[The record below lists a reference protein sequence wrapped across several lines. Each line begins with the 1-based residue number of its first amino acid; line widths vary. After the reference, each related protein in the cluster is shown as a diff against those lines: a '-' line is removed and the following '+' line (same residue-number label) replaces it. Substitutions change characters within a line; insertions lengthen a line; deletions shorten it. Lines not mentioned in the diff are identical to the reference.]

1 MITVWFIVQFMFA
14 SDARGIAPHAEVP
27 KQVEASKENTPD
39 DKPALSQF
47 QNWGPAFET
56 QEACTTWAASH
67 VKLSQG
73 MRAGCASV
81 QVAEVGK

>member
-1 MITVWFIVQFMFA
+1 MTTVWFVVAFMFA
-14 SDARGIAPHAEVP
+14 SDTHGIAPRAEIP
-27 KQVEASKENTPD
+27 NQVEASKENTPD
-39 DKPALSQF
+39 DKPPISKF

-67 VKLSQG
+67 VTLAQG

-81 QVAEVGK
+81 QVTEVGK